1 MKVWVRKLVTPT
13 GGLWILSHTIMILF
27 GTLFLSAK
35 SVHTVLG
42 AGVSEGI
49 GGSLVATGVAGISL
63 FLYIASSDAMRARVE
78 MFTKAGLS
86 AIYSGRSVLIR
97 DQYQQ
102 KLAKAQKID
111 LVGYGLSSFRQ
122 DFVGEFVAWSHRA
135 RVRILLPDP
144 DFPTQELS
152 LADQRDREEN
162 HPVGRTRADIEAF
175 ENAVSELAGLK
186 RASFRVHRVSCIP
199 SINVFRI
206 DDDIFWGPY
215 LMNQQSRNTPTLLAT
230 RGGYLFSVLED
241 ISKRSGTRA
250 HLRQIVNAAHS
261 VPPYTYQLGRHGVCI
276 ATHVWRCWFCNQ
288 LFDHSY

>member
-1 MKVWVRKLVTPT
+1 
-13 GGLWILSHTIMILF
+13 
-27 GTLFLSAK
+27 
-35 SVHTVLG
+35 
-42 AGVSEGI
+42 
-49 GGSLVATGVAGISL
+49 
-63 FLYIASSDAMRARVE
+63 

-102 KLAKAQKID
+102 KLAKAQRID

-122 DFVGEFVAWSHRA
+122 DFLNEFVAWSHRA
-135 RVRILLPDP
+135 RVRILMPNP

-162 HPVGRTRADIEAF
+162 QPVGRTRADIEAF
-175 ENAVSELAGLK
+175 EKAVSELAGLK
-186 RASFRVHRVSCIP
+186 RANFQVHRVSCIP

-230 RGGYLFSVLED
+230 RGGYLFSVLEEHFE
-241 ISKRSGTRA
+241 SLWKQSAPSPNR
-250 HLRQIVNAAHS
+250 
-261 VPPYTYQLGRHGVCI
+261 
-276 ATHVWRCWFCNQ
+276 
-288 LFDHSY
+288 